1 MSKFSMQCKELM
13 VQEISRRL
21 NDSDTLIVTNY
32 KGLSAK
38 DMNEL
43 RKELRN
49 ISGEYVVVKDSVT
62 KRALAESPNSS
73 ILEFIE
79 GEVGIAIDKKEEP
92 TYISKVLVKF
102 SKVHEVLKIRGGII
116 DGGIVSKD
124 VIQELA
130 ALPSR
135 EVLLGKLANVVN
147 APLQGLAS
155 SLHQIIAK
163 LVYVLGALKDKKP
176 AKREPPKEEP
186 KAEAKPE
193 AKPEIKVEP
202 KPEAKPETKEDTEK
216 KEEEKKAP
224 QPEAKET
231 DKKPEVKP
239 ETQDKGTREQKPD
252 TQNKEE

>member
-102 SKVHEVLKIRGGII
+102 SKAHEVLKIRGGII

-193 AKPEIKVEP
+193 
-202 KPEAKPETKEDTEK
+202 TKEDTEK